1 MRRHIRLVLAAA
13 AAVYAASASPA
24 VASPGWSTSGPPLP
38 SVSSVVSAPDA
49 DQVVYATGSQ
59 IEAKESAIYGSADG
73 GSTWTPLVQAPQ
85 GDYWSEVFVDPRDT
99 ERLFAGAQT
108 SGQTT
113 TIYRS
118 INRGQVWSIVLTI
131 SIVCGPS
138 FAAGTGPDSLLI
150 ACGTRF
156 FHTPD
161 AGLTWD
167 ERPTPF
173 TETTKLTP
181 GPASAVYAY
190 GASRIFRSANE
201 GSSWQDGGDAPG
213 ACPGILS
220 LRVDPANTQRYVA
233 GVGAL
238 GTGGFRCGGV
248 FTSSDAGATWT
259 ASDLSGV
266 YVTDVRLDPSDP
278 QSVFAC
284 ASFIAGILPKGGVW
298 RSSDDGRTWRSL
310 HLPVNGALRLAVS
323 ADGTTLHAATP
334 TGAYGLALRKTRIV
348 APR

>member
-1 MRRHIRLVLAAA
+1 MRPYIRFALVAA
-13 AAVYAASASPA
+13 AAVSAALPA
-24 VASPGWSTSGPPLP
+24 AASPGWSTSGPPLSLVN
-38 SVSSVVSAPDA
+38 SVASAPDA
-49 DQVVYATGSQ
+49 DHIVYSTGSQ
-59 IEAKESAIYGSADG
+59 LEAKESAIYGSEDS
-73 GSTWTPLVQAPQ
+73 GSTWTPLVEAPQ

-99 ERLFAGAQT
+99 QRLFAGAQT
-108 SGQTT
+108 AGQTT

-118 INRGQVWSIVLTI
+118 TNRGQVWNIVLTI

-138 FAAGTGPDSLLI
+138 FATGNGPDSLLI

-190 GASRIFRSANE
+190 GASRIFRSTNE
-201 GSSWQDGGDAPG
+201 GSSWLDAGDAPD

-220 LRVDPANTQRYVA
+220 LRVDPANAQHYIA
-233 GVGAL
+233 GTGAL

-248 FTSSDAGATWT
+248 FTSADAGATWT
-259 ASDLSGV
+259 ASDLAGV

-278 QSVFAC
+278 HGVYAC
-284 ASFIAGILPKGGVW
+284 ASYIAGILPKGGVW

-310 HLPVNGALRLAVS
+310 RLPVNGALRLAVS
-323 ADGTTLHAATP
+323 ADGTTVHAATP
-334 TGAYGLALRKTRIV
+334 SGAYDLALRKTRVV

>member
-1 MRRHIRLVLAAA
+1 MRPYIRLVLALAA
-13 AAVYAASASPA
+13 ALSVASPLA
-24 VASPGWSTSGPPLP
+24 ASPGWSTSGPPLP
-38 SVSSVVSAPDA
+38 SVSSVASAPDA
-49 DQVVYATGSQ
+49 DPVVYATGSQ
-59 IEAKESAIYGSADG
+59 QEARESAIYGSVDG
-73 GSTWTPLVQAPQ
+73 GSTWTPLVQAPT

-99 ERLFAGAQT
+99 QQLFAGAQT
-108 SGQTT
+108 AGQTT

-118 INRGQVWSIVLTI
+118 TNRGQVWSIVLTI

-173 TETTKLTP
+173 TETTRLTP
-181 GPASAVYAY
+181 GPSAIYAY
-190 GASRIFRSANE
+190 GASRIFRSTNE
-201 GSSWQDGGDAPG
+201 GSSWLDAGDAPG
-213 ACPGILS
+213 GCPGILS
-220 LRVDPANTQRYVA
+220 LRVDPANAQRYVA
-233 GVGAL
+233 GTGAL
-238 GTGGFRCGGV
+238 GGSGFRCGGI
-248 FTSSDAGATWT
+248 FTSADAGATWS
-259 ASDLSGV
+259 AGDLSGV

-278 QSVFAC
+278 HGMFAC
-284 ASFIAGILPKGGVW
+284 ASYIAGILPKGGAW
-298 RSSDDGRTWRSL
+298 RSSDDGRTWRNL

-323 ADGTTLHAATP
+323 ADGTTVHAATP
-334 TGAYGLALRKTRIV
+334 TGAYDLALRKTRVI

>member
-1 MRRHIRLVLAAA
+1 MLSNMRLVLVAALAVSAATTAAA
-13 AAVYAASASPA
+13 APY
-24 VASPGWSTSGPPLP
+24 WSTSGPPLP
-38 SVSSVVSAPDA
+38 LVNSVAAAPDV
-49 DQVVYATGSQ
+49 DDVVYATGSQ
-59 IEAKESAIYGSADG
+59 LEAKESAIYESVDG

-85 GDYWSEVFVDPRDT
+85 GDYWSEVFVDPRET
-99 ERLFAGAQT
+99 GRLFAGAQT

-118 INRGQVWSIVLTI
+118 TDRGQVWNIILTI
-131 SIVCGPS
+131 STVCGPS
-138 FAAGTGPDSLLI
+138 FAAGHGADSLLI

-181 GPASAVYAY
+181 GPASALYAY
-190 GASRIFRSANE
+190 GASRIFRSADE
-201 GSSWQDGGDAPG
+201 GMSWLDAGNAPA

-220 LRVDPANTQRYVA
+220 LRVDPGNALHYVA

-238 GTGGFRCGGV
+238 GTSGFRCGGV
-248 FTSSDAGATWT
+248 FTSVNAGVSWT

-278 QSVFAC
+278 HGMFAC
-284 ASFIAGILPKGGVW
+284 ASYIAGILPKGGVW
-298 RSSDDGRTWRSL
+298 RSSDDGQTWQTL
-310 HLPVNGALRLAVS
+310 HLPVNGALRLSVS
-323 ADGTTLHAATP
+323 AEGSAVHAATP
-334 TGAYGLALRKTRIV
+334 TGAYDLALRKTRV
-348 APR
+348 VPPR